1 MNNGIKFIFTFA
13 LGAAVGSVVT
23 WKILETRYNELVEEE
38 IESVKEVY
46 SKHDS
51 NEEPELVKEESK
63 QPTSV
68 YNDILQ
74 NYTSSLNEEKEKG
87 SSETMYDEKP
97 EVVSPAEF
105 GENEDYGIISL
116 TYFADGVL
124 TDDQNIPINDVDDL
138 IGEDS
143 LTHFGEYEDDSVFVR
158 DDRNEC
164 YYEILLDERRYSE
177 LTVED

>member
-1 MNNGIKFIFTFA
+1 MNNGIKFVFTFA

-23 WKILETRYNELVEEE
+23 WKILETKYNELVEEE

-51 NEEPELVKEESK
+51 NIETEQEKNEYS
-63 QPTSV
+63 
-68 YNDILQ
+68 DILE
-74 NYTSSLNEEKEKG
+74 NYTSSLSEKEEKG
-87 SSETMYDEKP
+87 SSEPMYDEKP
-97 EVVSPAEF
+97 EVVSPEEF
-105 GENEDYGIISL
+105 GENEDYGIITL

-138 IGEDS
+138 IGEGS
-143 LTHFGEYEDDSVFVR
+143 LEHFGEYEEDSVFVR
-158 DDRNEC
+158 DDRHGC
-164 YYEILLDERRYSE
+164 YYEILLDERKHSE